1 MMLIEYIATSV
12 EDAIII
18 EKSGADRIELVT
30 SLEEGGLTPSYEL
43 IKQVAASVNIPV
55 NVMVRPYSHSFIYTT
70 SALELMK
77 RDIYTIGSM
86 GVNGVVLGMLDEAGD
101 IDFLQLEEL
110 LQETGD
116 LYVTFHRAIDY
127 SRDPVQSAKQLD
139 TYKEIST
146 ILTSGGLGDW
156 PNRLET
162 LLKMKLV
169 CKDTELLIGS
179 GLTKDNILEVH
190 RRVFTGSYHFGT
202 AVRENNSALQGVS
215 LEKATEIVDLL
226 KK

>member
-43 IKQVAASVNIPV
+43 IKQVAASVTIPV

-116 LYVTFHRAIDY
+116 LNVTFHRAIDY
-127 SRDPVQSAKQLD
+127 SRDQGQSAKQLD
-139 TYKEIST
+139 TYKEINT

>member
-1 MMLIEYIATSV
+1 MLIEYIATSV

-18 EKSGADRIELVT
+18 EKSGADRIELV
-30 SLEEGGLTPSYEL
+30 SCLEEGGLTPSYVL
-43 IKQVAASVNIPV
+43 IKQVAASVDIPV

-77 RDIYTIGSM
+77 RDIYAIGSM
-86 GVNGVVLGMLDEAGD
+86 GVNGVVLGMLDKTGD
-101 IDFLQLEEL
+101 IDFRQLEEL

-116 LYVTFHRAIDY
+116 LNVTFHRAIDY
-127 SRDPVQSAKQLD
+127 SSDPVQSAKKLD

-156 PNRLET
+156 PSRLET

-179 GLTKDNILEVH
+179 GLTKDNILEIH
-190 RRVFTGSYHFGT
+190 RLVGTGSYHFGT
-202 AVRENNSALQGVS
+202 AVRINYSALQGVS